1 MIRCLPSSLL
11 NFLSLSQKQI
21 TLDSSSLPP
30 PPSGLRSWISSQFS
44 SESCFTPLEAIFVIS
59 LYAMHLHIRTLL
71 FMIISLFPECVL
83 IMHAC
88 MINLLWSI
96 YVLNLYHFF
105 SKFYVYRVWILSFM
119 SYHQSR
125 FDKTEQTQYRRTGR
139 SGPRYSGRTKGGGPG
154 GGNAHPPSNRR
165 YISVYELFQYLV
177 LWFVEILHDDMC
189 FIGGFVSFKKNN
201 NVQGG
206 QYRVSNRSVGSN
218 YASAAGS
225 TSAVQNGAQP
235 QMLSSGIHW

>member
-1 MIRCLPSSLL
+1 MMFHASRGHFCHFIVC
-11 NFLSLSQKQI
+11 
-21 TLDSSSLPP
+21 
-30 PPSGLRSWISSQFS
+30 
-44 SESCFTPLEAIFVIS
+44 
-59 LYAMHLHIRTLL
+59 MHLHIRTLL

-96 YVLNLYHFF
+96 YVLNLYHCF

-119 SYHQSR
+119 SYDQSR
-125 FDKTEQTQYRRTGR
+125 FNKTEQPQYRRTGR

-189 FIGGFVSFKKNN
+189 FLVDLLALRRIIMCKEGCTELVTEMSVRIMLLLLIQPALYKM
-201 NVQGG
+201 VH
-206 QYRVSNRSVGSN
+206 NRKCCQVVYIDSWFRCISCEVW
-218 YASAAGS
+218 
-225 TSAVQNGAQP
+225 
-235 QMLSSGIHW
+235 I